1 MFFIDNDNIHKD
13 EHLNKSGLHLNAT
26 GNSVLASNFVGI
38 LKCFFFFF
46 CFFVFLYIQN
56 TNLQKLKGQ
65 YKTQYLT
72 VEQPTGEGLHTN

>member
-1 MFFIDNDNIHKD
+1 MSVIWTNFYHMIKDDFFKKN
-13 EHLNKSGLHLNAT
+13 
-26 GNSVLASNFVGI
+26 
-38 LKCFFFFF
+38 
-46 CFFVFLYIQN
+46 FLYIQN